1 MVRKV
6 NKHNRINFKIRQHIN
21 DGLGILNGVR
31 DDLPFDSINKLFHS
45 FGLKLVQEDG
55 TDFEAFLTGTEG
67 QIKIPVAEVNIDN
80 TVGNFLVANWF
91 RYATGRFDLNCYL
104 S

>member
-1 MVRKV
+1 MIEKV
-6 NKHNRINFKIRQHIN
+6 NKHNQINSKIRQHIN
-21 DGLGILNGVR
+21 NRLDILNGIR
-31 DDLPFDSINKLFHS
+31 DDLPFNSIDKLFRS
-45 FGLKLVQEDG
+45 FGLRLVQEDS
-55 TDFEAFLTGTEG
+55 TDFEAILTGTEG
-67 QIKIPVAEVNIDN
+67 QVKVPVAKINIDN